1 MPTLKR
7 LLALTSVL
15 FVVGCGTSQAQEA
28 PKDGGPIYVGR
39 YAPIDTRSHVK
50 LWLARYTNP
59 ALLATADVAFATPLP
74 DFCMVKDRP
83 DVSVFYT
90 EAFALA
96 RPDHGGYVVDKLM
109 QLRKIDACKA
119 PRDDTVVLSK
129 TMPPDVPQTTV
140 INWTAEESVGGI
152 TARDPAPLPGAPY
165 TFNSSDVPTALV
177 RDQDAKLLLA
187 YAPDLGQRGI
197 EVSVGMAS
205 WFKGLA
211 PASIT
216 ATSAPRPAEPAG
228 ISVAPASVGVR
239 QVTAAQPPPAAALPP
254 RKKFCLRNA
263 EASAPNRAET
273 CSDDIEDLAKRIAA
287 MPVTP
292 APAARTARQWSV
304 RVSPASVGQD
314 APPAAGSRRYVL
326 EVN

>member
-59 ALLATADVAFATPLP
+59 ALLAMADVAFATPLP
-74 DFCMVKDRP
+74 EFCSAKDRP
-83 DVSVFYT
+83 EASAFYT

-96 RPDHGGYVVDKLM
+96 RPHDGGYDVDKLM

-119 PRDDTVVLSK
+119 PRYDGFVLSK
-129 TMPPDVPQTTV
+129 TPLPDVPHKIV
-140 INWTAEESVGGI
+140 INWAAEEAVGGI
-152 TARDPAPLPGAPY
+152 SANDPPPVPGAPY
-165 TFNSSDVPTALV
+165 RFNSSGVPTALV

-187 YAPDLGQRGI
+187 YAPDLDRRGI
-197 EVSVGMAS
+197 EVMVGMSS
-205 WFKGLA
+205 WFTDMPPTRVLA
-211 PASIT
+211 ASVPSRPTVVPDPPLT
-216 ATSAPRPAEPAG
+216 AAASVPRAP
-228 ISVAPASVGVR
+228 SVAP
-239 QVTAAQPPPAAALPP
+239 PP

-263 EASAPNRAET
+263 DASAPNRAET
-273 CSDDIEDLAKRIAA
+273 CSDDIGELAAKIAA
-287 MPVTP
+287 MPVTET
-292 APAARTARQWSV
+292 PAARSV
-304 RVSPASVGQD
+304 RKPSAMRVRPASVGQD
-314 APPAAGSRRYVL
+314 KPPSAELGRYVL
-326 EVN
+326 EIN